1 MVVDVIF
8 NYAAAT
14 VSDNTEGN
22 SSLSTR
28 LAEPQLTQMPWAA
41 ISFAPDGTMLY
52 GILFFLPLFMFRLS
66 DKMNGNHWR
75 SQVRV
80 GWSRGEPWSWR
91 GEAERWRDLKT
102 LHAKIHNF

>member
-28 LAEPQLTQMPWAA
+28 LAEPQLTQMPWAG
-41 ISFAPDGTMLY
+41 ITSSLITSRPLLS

-66 DKMNGNHWR
+66 DKMNGNQWR

-80 GWSRGEPWSWR
+80 GWSRGDPWSL
-91 GEAERWRDLKT
+91 GGG
-102 LHAKIHNF
+102 N

>member
-22 SSLSTR
+22 SSLSMR

-41 ISFAPDGTMLY
+41 ISFAPDHRWNNALRYSVIFPPTLPESI
-52 GILFFLPLFMFRLS
+52 GIDADLGWLVFYFVLPSL
-66 DKMNGNHWR
+66 
-75 SQVRV
+75 
-80 GWSRGEPWSWR
+80 
-91 GEAERWRDLKT
+91 A
-102 LHAKIHNF
+102 

>member
-22 SSLSTR
+22 NSLSTR

-41 ISFAPDGTMLY
+41 ISFAPD
-52 GILFFLPLFMFRLS
+52 
-66 DKMNGNHWR
+66 H
-75 SQVRV
+75 
-80 GWSRGEPWSWR
+80 
-91 GEAERWRDLKT
+91 RWNNALQYSVFPSPVHVPSLR
-102 LHAKIHNF
+102 